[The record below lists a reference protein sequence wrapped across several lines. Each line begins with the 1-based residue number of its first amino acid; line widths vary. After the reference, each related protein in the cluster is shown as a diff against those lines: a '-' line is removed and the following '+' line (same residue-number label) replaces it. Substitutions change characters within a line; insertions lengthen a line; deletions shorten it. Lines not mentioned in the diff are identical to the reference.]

1 MEKADKDN
9 FTSLLIAASNGHVA
23 ALKMLIKLGA
33 NILVTDKNERTALH
47 WAAQE
52 NQPEIIKVGETS
64 LKALLVLYTHTCSM
78 FAGSQRTLTM
88 FVGVAALCYQNHTT
102 LVDN

>member
-64 LKALLVLYTHTCSM
+64 LKALLVLYTHTHVACL
-78 FAGSQRTLTM
+78 Q
-88 FVGVAALCYQNHTT
+88 GVKGL
-102 LVDN
+102 